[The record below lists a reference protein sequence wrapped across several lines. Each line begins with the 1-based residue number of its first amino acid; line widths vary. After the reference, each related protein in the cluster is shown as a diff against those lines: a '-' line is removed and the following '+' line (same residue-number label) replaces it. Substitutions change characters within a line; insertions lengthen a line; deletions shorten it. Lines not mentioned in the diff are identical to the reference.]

1 MTPSKKRK
9 SRKIEFK
16 ILTDKEV
23 QDLVEKILST
33 EGLVIDALPKLNK
46 YNQVSDMTQ
55 QTVRQIC
62 QDLSKIVLIGQQALH
77 QHPLAQDTLDQLSE
91 PLTISADLGNILKK
105 DKELNKHMVFSQLPI
120 LLNQKNVNP
129 KQLAWL
135 KIAIYLTA
143 MMYRLNKTSYYKE
156 LSVRFKLPITR
167 SKSIY
172 TWLNHELPDI
182 KHQSDLRFDTLIAHF
197 KGLSTT
203 IVSPQNSKN
212 PEKDQKQKR
221 NQVGHIALYLELITG
236 KKTKKSVDKEIKD
249 SQKPDNT
256 IKNNKPIVFSL
267 PSFIKNGVK
276 EGHSTKL
283 EFTMGVDEN
292 LVKYEPLDTENNS
305 QPFRISAFSSLAIKP
320 NNIFELMFIEE
331 LADNF
336 EPPIISS
343 EESSDNL
350 TINSAPLQIKE
361 LNLTQHSI
369 SAKEQHLITHT
380 STLTPVS
387 YQEVFARF
395 VTDADIYNKNKQLKK
410 VKIDKQIQ
418 EKLLITK
425 NCASVFLLSM
435 LTATSVD
442 WLIQPNIL
450 TESKLFAFG
459 ERHARLEFLLGITR
473 PKYVFRQNK
482 YENQYDVIKLPMPQ
496 KLLNY
501 LASLKVL
508 PTSEELQIYLSSV
521 RQELGITYL
530 SKQRVES
537 SLQIILKHY
546 VQGCNSHIADLLSR
560 VPLNQAPGLYY
571 SSHTNEELVAYYRK
585 AIDWLNKYESLDIDY
600 IKEQEDFTTG
610 SGFALKIEYVRQIF
624 EDLQKLVL
632 KSSNTIE
639 LFNRYS
645 IYVWLIFCVLTGVR
659 PNNEISHIHDIDMK
673 VGWLMIDDKPNRAVK
688 SHRLIPLCQT
698 LIQHLKLYRQFLS
711 DFRHKYIHQTT
722 IVRKIET
729 VLFGLQ
735 RADDKAEHHLLNLI
749 ANNAKKVSSI
759 ERGQVAQLLEPI
771 IDLSP
776 YWTRHFVRTQLEKR
790 QMPMPIINEI
800 IGHERHLQQALGEY
814 SGISKS
820 QIKQQA
826 KIFDD
831 IADELG
837 LGLSNQDFA
846 NEVIQ
851 RLRALSL

>member
-1 MTPSKKRK
+1 MTRSKKRK

-221 NQVGHIALYLELITG
+221 NQVGHIVLYLELITG
-236 KKTKKSVDKEIKD
+236 KKTKKAVDKEIKD

-320 NNIFELMFIEE
+320 NNIF
-331 LADNF
+331 
-336 EPPIISS
+336 
-343 EESSDNL
+343 
-350 TINSAPLQIKE
+350 
-361 LNLTQHSI
+361 
-369 SAKEQHLITHT
+369 
-380 STLTPVS
+380 
-387 YQEVFARF
+387 
-395 VTDADIYNKNKQLKK
+395 
-410 VKIDKQIQ
+410 
-418 EKLLITK
+418 
-425 NCASVFLLSM
+425 
-435 LTATSVD
+435 
-442 WLIQPNIL
+442 
-450 TESKLFAFG
+450 
-459 ERHARLEFLLGITR
+459 
-473 PKYVFRQNK
+473 
-482 YENQYDVIKLPMPQ
+482 
-496 KLLNY
+496 
-501 LASLKVL
+501 
-508 PTSEELQIYLSSV
+508 
-521 RQELGITYL
+521 
-530 SKQRVES
+530 
-537 SLQIILKHY
+537 
-546 VQGCNSHIADLLSR
+546 
-560 VPLNQAPGLYY
+560 
-571 SSHTNEELVAYYRK
+571 
-585 AIDWLNKYESLDIDY
+585 
-600 IKEQEDFTTG
+600 
-610 SGFALKIEYVRQIF
+610 
-624 EDLQKLVL
+624 
-632 KSSNTIE
+632 
-639 LFNRYS
+639 
-645 IYVWLIFCVLTGVR
+645 
-659 PNNEISHIHDIDMK
+659 
-673 VGWLMIDDKPNRAVK
+673 
-688 SHRLIPLCQT
+688 
-698 LIQHLKLYRQFLS
+698 
-711 DFRHKYIHQTT
+711 
-722 IVRKIET
+722 
-729 VLFGLQ
+729 
-735 RADDKAEHHLLNLI
+735 
-749 ANNAKKVSSI
+749 
-759 ERGQVAQLLEPI
+759 
-771 IDLSP
+771 
-776 YWTRHFVRTQLEKR
+776 
-790 QMPMPIINEI
+790 
-800 IGHERHLQQALGEY
+800 
-814 SGISKS
+814 
-820 QIKQQA
+820 
-826 KIFDD
+826 
-831 IADELG
+831 
-837 LGLSNQDFA
+837 
-846 NEVIQ
+846 
-851 RLRALSL
+851 